1 MEEVIRGG
9 LEVNGWMDRLE
20 DARTYGEMD
29 VCFTVARS
37 DLRSSV
43 FQCILSSGSQSCE
56 FAYINGRQS
65 SNGWFRAGS
74 GLGQSWVRAG
84 SAPLTQ

>member
-1 MEEVIRGG
+1 MD
-9 LEVNGWMDRLE
+9 GWIDRLE

-43 FQCILSSGSQSCE
+43 FQCILSNGSQSCE

-65 SNGWFRAGS
+65 SNGWFRVGLGQNWVRAGS
-74 GLGQSWVRAG
+74 GLGQGWVSSFDTVG
-84 SAPLTQ
+84 T